1 MIAVLASMKREISA
15 VAKLRCVENYPGGVR
30 FVTTGV
36 GREKVEASLAA
47 MDEWEDK
54 PSGII
59 SLGYAAA
66 LQEGLE
72 PGDLV
77 ISDSVTATGEEFCFE
92 SDPDLL
98 AQVRS
103 VTEGVQP
110 GRSRIASSVTLHGVA
125 TSRAEKRLIAA
136 MTSASI
142 ANMEDY
148 WVARWAFERGI
159 PYVSVRS
166 VLDTLSQEVP
176 EFISKLAGMKLPVQV
191 MGVAIQGIVRPE
203 KLESL
208 VRLFKEDRIARR
220 SLKEFGA
227 SFLSGG
233 LSAHSY
239 AAT

>member
-1 MIAVLASMKREISA
+1 MQREISA
-15 VAKLRCVENYPGGVR
+15 LAKLRSVENYPGGVR
-30 FVTTGV
+30 FVITGI
-36 GREKVEASLAA
+36 GRDKVEASLAA
-47 MDEWEDK
+47 MEEWEDK
-54 PSGII
+54 PDGIL

-66 LQEGLE
+66 LEEGLE

-77 ISDSVTATGEEFCFE
+77 IAGALSATGEESCFQA
-92 SDPDLL
+92 DPELL
-98 AQVRS
+98 AQVRR

-110 GRSRIASSVTLHGVA
+110 HRCRVGSSVTIHGVA
-125 TSRAEKRLIAA
+125 TTRVEKRLIAA
-136 MTSASI
+136 MSSASI

-148 WVARWAFERGI
+148 WVARWAYDRGI

-176 EFISKLAGMKLPVQV
+176 EFISKLAGLKLPIQM

-208 VRLFKEDRIARR
+208 LRLFKEDRLARR

-227 SFLSGG
+227 NFLSGG
-233 LSAHSY
+233 FGAPSY

>member
-1 MIAVLASMKREISA
+1 MIAVLASMAREISA
-15 VAKLRCVENYPGGVR
+15 VAKLHSVKNYPGGVR
-30 FVTTGV
+30 FVITGV

-54 PSGII
+54 PSGIL

-66 LQEGLE
+66 LEEGLE

-77 ISDSVTATGEEFCFE
+77 ISDLLWATGKE
-92 SDPDLL
+92 SSFQADPDLL
-98 AQVRS
+98 AQVRQA
-103 VTEGVQP
+103 TEEVQP
-110 GRSRIASSVTLHGVA
+110 NRCRVGSSVTVHGVA
-125 TSRAEKRLIAA
+125 TSRAEKRLVAA

-148 WVARWAFERGI
+148 WVAKWAYDRGI

-176 EFISKLAGMKLPVQV
+176 EFISKLAGLRLPIQV

-208 VRLFKEDRIARR
+208 LRLFKEDRVARR
-220 SLKEFGA
+220 SLKDFGVN
-227 SFLSGG
+227 FLTGG
-233 LSAHSY
+233 LGAHSY

>member
-1 MIAVLASMKREISA
+1 LIAVLASMKREVSA
-15 VAKLRCVENYPGGVR
+15 VAKLRSVENYQGGVR
-30 FVTTGV
+30 FVITGV
-36 GREKVEASLAA
+36 GRERVETSLAA

-54 PSGII
+54 PDGIL

-77 ISDSVTATGEEFCFE
+77 IADTLSATGEEACFE

-98 AQVRS
+98 AQVRR
-103 VTEGVQP
+103 VTEEVQS

-125 TSRAEKRLIAA
+125 TSRAEKRLVAA

-148 WVARWAFERGI
+148 WVARWAFDRGI

-176 EFISKLAGMKLPVQV
+176 EFISKLAGLRLPIQV

-233 LSAHSY
+233 FGAHRY

>member
-1 MIAVLASMKREISA
+1 MIVVLASMKREVSA
-15 VAKLRCVENYPGGVR
+15 VAKLRAVENYPGGVR
-30 FVTTGV
+30 FVITGV
-36 GREKVEASLAA
+36 GRERVEASLAA
-47 MDEWEDK
+47 IDEWEDK
-54 PSGII
+54 PSGIL

-77 ISDSVTATGEEFCFE
+77 ISDTLSAAGEESCFE
-92 SDPDLL
+92 ADRDLL
-98 AQVRS
+98 AQVRR
-103 VTEGVQP
+103 VTEEIQP
-110 GRSRIASSVTLHGVA
+110 NRCRIGSSITLNGVA

-148 WVARWAFERGI
+148 WVARWALERGI

-176 EFISKLAGMKLPVQV
+176 EFISKLAGLKLPFQV

-208 VRLFKEDRIARR
+208 LRLFKEDRIARR
-220 SLKEFGA
+220 NLKEFGA
-227 SFLSGG
+227 NFLTRSFGT
-233 LSAHSY
+233 HSY
-239 AAT
+239 AAI

>member
-1 MIAVLASMKREISA
+1 MLAVLASMHREISA
-15 VAKLRCVENYPGGVR
+15 IAKLRSVDTYPGGVR
-30 FVTTGV
+30 IVVTGV

-47 MDEWEDK
+47 MDGWEDK
-54 PSGII
+54 PSGIL

-66 LQEGLE
+66 LEEGLE

-77 ISDSVTATGEEFCFE
+77 IADALWATGEESSFH
-92 SDPDLL
+92 SNPDLL
-98 AQVRS
+98 AQVQRA
-103 VTEGVQP
+103 TEGVQP
-110 GRSRIASSVTLHGVA
+110 ERCRIAGSVTLQGVA
-125 TSRAEKRLIAA
+125 TTRAEKRLVAA

-148 WVARWAFERGI
+148 WVARWALERGI

-176 EFISKLAGMKLPVQV
+176 EFISKLAGLRLPIQV

-208 VRLFKEDRIARR
+208 LLLFKEDRVARR
-220 SLKEFGA
+220 SLRDFGA
-227 SFLSGG
+227 NFLSGSLG
-233 LSAHSY
+233 APRY
-239 AAT
+239 ATT

>member
-15 VAKLRCVENYPGGVR
+15 VAKLRSVENYPGGVR
-30 FVTTGV
+30 FVITGV

-47 MDEWEDK
+47 MDEWEEK
-54 PSGII
+54 PSGIL

-66 LQEGLE
+66 LEEGLE

-77 ISDSVTATGEEFCFE
+77 IADALWATGEEPCFHA
-92 SDPDLL
+92 DPDLL
-98 AQVRS
+98 AQVRR
-103 VTEGVQP
+103 VTEVVQP
-110 GRSRIASSVTLHGVA
+110 QRCRVGSSVTVHGVA
-125 TSRAEKRLIAA
+125 TSRAEKRLTAA

-148 WVARWAFERGI
+148 WVARWAFERDI

-176 EFISKLAGMKLPVQV
+176 EFISKLAGLKLPIQM

-203 KLESL
+203 KMESL
-208 VRLFKEDRIARR
+208 LRLFKEDRLARR

-227 SFLSGG
+227 NFLSGSLG
-233 LSAHSY
+233 AHSY

>member
-1 MIAVLASMKREISA
+1 MIAVLASMEREISA
-15 VAKLRCVENYPGGVR
+15 VAKLRSVENYPGGVR
-30 FVTTGV
+30 FVITGV
-36 GREKVEASLAA
+36 GRQKVEASLAA
-47 MDEWEDK
+47 MDEWENK
-54 PSGII
+54 PTGII

-66 LQEGLE
+66 LEEGLE

-77 ISDSVTATGEEFCFE
+77 IADLLQATGEESFFQA
-92 SDPDLL
+92 DPDLL
-98 AQVRS
+98 AQVRR

-110 GRSRIASSVTLHGVA
+110 HRCRVGSSVTIHGVA
-125 TSRAEKRLIAA
+125 TSRAEKRLVAA

-176 EFISKLAGMKLPVQV
+176 EFISKLAGLKLPLQM
-191 MGVAIQGIVRPE
+191 MGVAIQGMVRPE

-208 VRLFKEDRIARR
+208 LRLFKEDRLARR
-220 SLKEFGA
+220 SLKEFGIN
-227 SFLSGG
+227 FLSGSYG
-233 LSAHSY
+233 AHSY